1 MVALNE
7 HGEWLLYRKEGF
19 MLTNDLDF
27 RSKSRLRD
35 LYEQHKLRVRRCL
48 KRNYDEFGFLFR
60 NFQGLKK
67 RWLGY
72 L

>member
-1 MVALNE
+1 
-7 HGEWLLYRKEGF
+7 